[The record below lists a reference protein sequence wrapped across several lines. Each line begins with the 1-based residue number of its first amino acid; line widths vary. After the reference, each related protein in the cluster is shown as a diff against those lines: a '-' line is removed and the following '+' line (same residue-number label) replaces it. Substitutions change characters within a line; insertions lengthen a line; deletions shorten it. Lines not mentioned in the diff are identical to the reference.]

1 MGRIYD
7 TADFRALPRERCAV
21 YELLGGDCAGS
32 IHRHHVHPVSLDGP
46 VDGRTVEVCRAH
58 HPLLEHLARRVY
70 GQPAYRCCPHK
81 HVTPEAR
88 AQCEARLNASV
99 RRFG

>member
-1 MGRIYD
+1 MGRPYD

-21 YELLGGDCAGS
+21 YELLGGECAGP
-32 IHRHHVHPVSLDGP
+32 IGRHHVHPLSMGGEE
-46 VDGRTVEVCRAH
+46 DGRTVEVCSTH
-58 HPLLEHLARRVY
+58 HPMLEALARRIH
-70 GQPAYRCCPHK
+70 GIPRRCPHK

>member
-21 YELLGGDCAGS
+21 HELLGGDCAGA

-46 VDGRTVEVCRAH
+46 VDGRTIPVCASH
-58 HPLLEHLARRVY
+58 HPMLEMLARRVWMHRE
-70 GQPAYRCCPHK
+70 PRRCPHK